1 MITNKLLIA
10 KRMKLELCISITIR
24 YMATYLNKHNFII
37 LSSCSPP
44 NSMRPFPLCTVS
56 PLSKCVS
63 KKKKKTGIIRGYIDD
78 MAYRLILVA
87 VK

>member
-24 YMATYLNKHNFII
+24 YMVTYLNKHNFII

-44 NSMRPFPLCTVS
+44 NPFPLCTVS

-63 KKKKKTGIIRGYIDD
+63 KKKKKNGHNTWV
-78 MAYRLILVA
+78 YRRYGVPFDTSGGQMI
-87 VK
+87 